1 MTKREEMLMKRIS
14 ELKNEKEKMKKTLE
28 IICSHL
34 VFGVDEI
41 FDIKYIEM
49 EKVYDRDYDFAEFK
63 KAVEEYK

>member
-14 ELKNEKEKMKKTLE
+14 ELKRERDEMKKKLE

-41 FDIKYIEM
+41 FNIKYIEM
-49 EKVYDRDYDFAEFK
+49 ERIYDRDYDFATFK
-63 KAVEEYK
+63 KATEEYK